1 MGVPEVCGT
10 KPHASIR
17 SPRERN
23 GEASVMKPESRS
35 SGRRSWSQRAAL
47 PLGLLLL
54 TILGSGAVWLRLQL
68 AIERCVD
75 AGGKWAS
82 LDRRCTFVEPEVPE
96 PMLARPVRPL
106 ETTQ

>member
-1 MGVPEVCGT
+1 
-10 KPHASIR
+10 
-17 SPRERN
+17 
-23 GEASVMKPESRS
+23 MKPESRS

-54 TILGSGAVWLRLQL
+54 TVLGGGVVWLRLQL

-82 LDRRCTFVEPEVPE
+82 LDRRCTFVEPEVQE
-96 PMLARPVRPL
+96 PMLARPATPPSR
-106 ETTQ
+106 